1 MARDTRCAHW
11 RPARRS
17 VPDVSERAP
26 QRWRP
31 FWIHQGAEYLV
42 GLVLV
47 AAGVQSPDPTFPAL
61 AGGLIVV
68 NAAVVDGPLGAFRL
82 VTRPRHRILDV
93 VVAGVVAVTAVL
105 PFIEI
110 DGASRATMLGIA
122 MILGFLWYGTNFETR
137 PEASRRRSQARAALA
152 SDRSEAIG
160 RSAGR
165 LVARA
170 TAEARKRRQH

>member
-1 MARDTRCAHW
+1 VTRDTRRVRCVH
-11 RPARRS
+11 RRRS
-17 VPDVSERAP
+17 VPDVIERAP
-26 QRWRP
+26 RRWRP

-61 AGGLIVV
+61 AGGLIVA
-68 NAAVVDGPLGAFRL
+68 NAAVVDGPLGAFRF
-82 VTRPRHRILDV
+82 VSRPGHRILDV
-93 VVAGVVAVTAVL
+93 VVAAVVAVTAVL
-105 PFIEI
+105 PFVEI
-110 DGASRATMLGIA
+110 DGASRATMLVMA
-122 MILGFLWYGTNFETR
+122 TILGFLWYGTNFETR
-137 PEASRRRSQARAALA
+137 PEASRRRSQARDALA

>member
-1 MARDTRCAHW
+1 
-11 RPARRS
+11 
-17 VPDVSERAP
+17 
-26 QRWRP
+26 
-31 FWIHQGAEYLV
+31 V

-47 AAGVQSPDPTFPAL
+47 AAGVQSPDPMFPLL

-68 NAAVVDGPLGAFRL
+68 NAAVVDGPLGAFRF

-93 VVAGVVAVTAVL
+93 VVIGVVAVIAAL
-105 PFIEI
+105 PFLEI
-110 DGASRATMLGIA
+110 DGMSRVTMLVIA
-122 MILGFLWYGTNFETR
+122 VILGFLWYGTNFETR
-137 PEASRRRSQARAALA
+137 PEAARRRSQARAALA